1 MATYNWYFSM
11 SGGGN
16 VCSQASPGKWLSS
29 QQVGYI
35 KGETTAQNKIN
46 SVNVN
51 DTVNLFF
58 KRGDTWTFD
67 TDRVVPIRDYGL
79 NIKYTNP
86 TVHVDAYGSGAKPKF
101 YGTISKSGTWFDS
114 VPYNNATTGPLRWNR
129 IFGIERNDCSFKNI
143 HLDGI
148 YGNGFFVP
156 TKYAVD
162 NITIDSVDVTNFGN
176 NALLTSASRGTQN
189 STVTKCLIHTGQQLY
204 KYSKHDSWGFA
215 ISFGPWMS
223 QIRSAQDNVASYN
236 IIYDIYGEGIH
247 GFGYTAEYNIVGDT
261 GSYGIYVCPSGGDS
275 RNTTIRYNLVTQ
287 SSSKDYKNHPG
298 SGYSGIVIAHEQTG
312 GSDLNATINVYGNT
326 VINRYGGLMYTDYN
340 PTPSQWGRVNIFNN
354 LVIDCDFANMII
366 AKPYT
371 VSPGNG
377 HWYNNVSILYD
388 RPDSVHAAG
397 WGDLA
402 NLSDYWTIDNNLFW
416 TRGGSPVVDASWRK
430 NAIIADPKLIGGNV
444 IDWTGQSGPTYFK
457 DIKFSDLYPMADSPL
472 IGSGKPLD
480 ESFDNIYLTQG
491 TDFSTLPNVPKFSL
505 AMQTEVGNWDLG
517 AIISSGLDLC
527 DGVVCDNICIG
538 NDLWSQKCVN
548 GSCFLDQLIEQNS
561 STCGYDPCDGVVCDN
576 ICIGNDLWSQK
587 CVNGDCFLDLL
598 VQQNSI
604 TCGYDPCAG
613 VVCDN
618 ICQGNDLW
626 SQKCVNGSCFLDQLV
641 EQNSST
647 CGPDPCAG
655 VVCDNICQGNDLWS
669 QKCVN
674 GACFLDQLV
683 QQNSSTCGP
692 DPCAGVVCDNI
703 CQGNDLWSQKCVNGA
718 CFLDQLIEQNSVT
731 CDLGPCE
738 NVFCHN
744 TCVGYDL
751 WSQICDPET
760 GVCKVDQLLE
770 SNSATCMVTDYIPTD
785 ESTIKLYLVMGG
797 LAFAGLGMV
806 LLAKNK

>member
-1 MATYNWYFSM
+1 MTTYNWYFSQA
-11 SGGGN
+11 GHDAYGN
-16 VCSQASPGKWLSS
+16 GSIGNPWKSLS
-29 QQVGYI
+29 
-35 KGETTAQNKIN
+35 KAQNQIN
-46 SVNVN
+46 TANTEDV
-51 DTVNLFF
+51 VNLFF
-58 KRGDTWTFD
+58 KRGDVWKFNTGQRVFFKVLTFNPIVNID
-67 TDRVVPIRDYGL
+67 NYGSEGNKPIFDGNILNGDFSVVPRSNDNNDYR
-79 NIKYTNP
+79 
-86 TVHVDAYGSGAKPKF
+86 F
-101 YGTISKSGTWFDS
+101 Y
-114 VPYNNATTGPLRWNR
+114 YATFQFEKVG
-129 IFGIERNDCSFKNI
+129 CSMKNI
-143 HLDGI
+143 ELRNVYGVGI
-148 YGNGFFVP
+148 RVSSGFTCHGNTIHHIGYAAITKMKKDIVTGCLIEKNLVYNIVELSKYNRFVMDVP
-156 TKYAVD
+156 FWPSAIAIWCDDVGCGDSYD
-162 NITIDSVDVTNFGN
+162 NIF
-176 NALLTSASRGTQN
+176 R
-189 STVTKCLIHTGQQLY
+189 
-204 KYSKHDSWGFA
+204 
-215 ISFGPWMS
+215 
-223 QIRSAQDNVASYN
+223 YN
-236 IIYDIYGEGIH
+236 IIYNVYGEGITC
-247 GFGYTAEYNIVGDT
+247 GGSLVEYNIIGDT
-261 GSYGIYVCPSGGDS
+261 GSVGIYPVPSINDAHDA
-275 RNTTIRYNLVTQ
+275 IVRYNLVTM
-287 SSSKDYKNHPG
+287 SNSPEYKKLIG
-298 SGYSGIVIAHEQTG
+298 STYKGIEVRDENIGGYNT
-312 GSDLNATINVYGNT
+312 NATIQVYGNI
-326 VINRYGGLMYTDYN
+326 VINRKYGLIFSERWRAS
-340 PTPSQWGRVNIFNN
+340 PFKEVKIFNN
-354 LVIDCDFANMII
+354 TVIDSASANFVLGNGYDMII
-366 AKPYT
+366 
-371 VSPGNG
+371 PGNG
-377 HWYNNVSILYD
+377 HWYNNASILYD
-388 RPDSVHAAG
+388 RPDSVHAADF
-397 WGDLA
+397 GDPTD
-402 NLSDYWTIDNNLFW
+402 LSDYWTIDNNLFW

-505 AMQTEVGNWDLG
+505 AMQPEVGNWDLG
-517 AIISSGLDLC
+517 AIITSGINLC
-527 DGVVCDNICIG
+527 AGVVCDNICIG

-548 GSCFLDQLIEQNS
+548 GACFLDQLIQQNS
-561 STCGYDPCDGVVCDN
+561 STCGYDPCAGVVCDN

-598 VQQNSI
+598 IEQNSS

-626 SQKCVNGSCFLDQLV
+626 SQKCVSGECVLDQLV

-785 ESTIKLYLVMGG
+785 ESTIKLYLVLGG
-797 LAFAGLGMV
+797 LAFAGLGAI
-806 LLAKNK
+806 LLAKK